1 MKRLAI
7 GLLAAMASVALVRA
21 DLALPP
27 PKGKKFVAVRHSIK
41 LDKDISG
48 YVFFT
53 RALGGPRNGDFE
65 KIELYADKAVALSG
79 GGKGGLQLLA
89 VPAEVA
95 KKYATDKELLA
106 ALTDK
111 LEGGA
116 SARFDRTALIPEKDA
131 RKELTVQ
138 HIITGFDA
146 KKGIQMKNDGDA
158 TKDPDKE
165 ESASAPTSVRVAIS
179 GVVAAAAF
187 VMGGLWLVRRRGISG
202 GAC

>member
-7 GLLAAMASVALVRA
+7 GLQAALASVSLARA

-41 LDKDISG
+41 LHKDVSG
-48 YVFFT
+48 YLFFT

-89 VPAEVA
+89 VSAEVA
-95 KKYATDKELLA
+95 KKYATDNELLA

-111 LEGGA
+111 LEGVA
-116 SARFDRTALIPEKDA
+116 SARFERSALIPEKDE
-131 RKELTVQ
+131 RKELTVE

-146 KKGIQMKNDGDA
+146 KKGIQMKDDRDA
-158 TKDPDKE
+158 TKDQDKE
-165 ESASAPTSVRVAIS
+165 ESAPAPTGVRVAIS
-179 GVVAAAAF
+179 GVAAAAAF